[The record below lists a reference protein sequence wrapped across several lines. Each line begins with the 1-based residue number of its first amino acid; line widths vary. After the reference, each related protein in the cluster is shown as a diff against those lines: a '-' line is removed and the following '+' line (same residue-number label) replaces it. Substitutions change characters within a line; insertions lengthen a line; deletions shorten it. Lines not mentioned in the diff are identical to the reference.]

1 MTVLVLLKDLQAVA
15 KDRPGMLQ
23 AFIDA
28 GELQGD
34 KVAIERS
41 RFEELNG
48 HYFKGLQLGTKLHA
62 VLKPVVRALD
72 AVVGTSLGNCVGCA
86 RRELKLNAA
95 SSR

>member
-1 MTVLVLLKDLQAVA
+1 MTIIVRLKDLQAAA

-62 VLKPVVRALD
+62 VLKPVVRAVD
-72 AVVGTSLGNCVGCA
+72 AVVGSSLRNCAGCA
-86 RRELKLNAA
+86 GRELKLNAA
-95 SSR
+95 T